1 MTLDAVTA
9 PSWADLSEHT
19 VATID
24 GRERAVIDH
33 YGALARVPFPGSPTR
48 AGSLP
53 TFDIDVSR
61 CDVVDEANSTRS
73 HPGPYVVTATVS
85 EQHASSRLNSLD
97 DLEKFA
103 RALLTA
109 TQSARAFLA
118 NDQRTITEEVA

>member
-1 MTLDAVTA
+1 MATMTA
-9 PSWADLSEHT
+9 PAWAELSEDG

-33 YGALARVPFPGSPTR
+33 YGTIAHVPFPGSPAR
-48 AGSLP
+48 DGILP

-61 CDVVDEANSTRS
+61 CDVVDEADSTKL
-73 HPGPYVVTATVS
+73 HCGPYLVTAAVS
-85 EQHASSRLNSLD
+85 EQYADSRLNSLD

-109 TQSARAFLA
+109 AQAARAFLA
-118 NDQRTITEEVA
+118 RDAREDTEEVV